1 MRRIQDMK
9 KAIVLAAMGLALV
22 SAAGCSGGK
31 EENKLETIKEKGVLV
46 MATSPDFAPY
56 EFQDVSSGETK
67 YLGAE
72 IELGKYIAE
81 QMGVELQLE
90 AMDFSAVE
98 AAISTGK
105 VDIAIS
111 GFAKTPEREENM
123 GLSNY
128 YRAESSDG
136 KDQGLLVL
144 KEKADQYQ
152 TAEDFA
158 GKKVAAQNGALQQN
172 LVMEQ
177 LPDAQM
183 EVITSI
189 NDGIMMLTTGK
200 VDAVAVADA
209 VGESY
214 TENYPELAMADFY
227 FEYESQ
233 GNVVAVTKG
242 QDELLAEVNR
252 IIDDVMEKGLYKQW
266 WDEAVEQANALGLT
280 Q

>member
-1 MRRIQDMK
+1 MK

-123 GLSNY
+123 GLSHY

-144 KEKADQYQ
+144 KENADQYQ

-172 LVMEQ
+172 LVTEQ

-242 QDELLAEVNR
+242 QDELLAEINR
-252 IIDDVMEKGLYKQW
+252 IIDDVMDKGLYKQW

>member
-1 MRRIQDMK
+1 MK
-9 KAIVLAAMGLALV
+9 KAFVIGMMGLV
-22 SAAGCSGGK
+22 FAAAVGCGKK
-31 EENKLETIKEKGVLV
+31 EENKLEMIKEKGVLV

-56 EFQDVSSGETK
+56 EFQDVSTGETV
-67 YLGAE
+67 YLGSE

-81 QMGVELQLE
+81 QLGVELQIE

-105 VDIAIS
+105 VDIALS
-111 GFAKTPEREENM
+111 GFAKTPAREENM

-128 YRAESSDG
+128 YKAESSDG

-144 KEKADQYQ
+144 KEYASQYQ

-158 GKKVAAQNGALQQN
+158 GKKVGAQNGALQQN
-172 LVMEQ
+172 LVTEQ
-177 LPDAQM
+177 LPDDTQM
-183 EVITSI
+183 ETLTNI

-200 VDAVAVADA
+200 IDALAVADA

-214 TENYPELAMADFY
+214 VQNYPELAMADFY
-227 FEYESQ
+227 FDYESS
-233 GNVVAVTKG
+233 GNVAAVTKG
-242 QDELLAEVNR
+242 QDELLAEVNK
-252 IIDDVMEKGLYKQW
+252 IIDDVMEQGLYKQW
-266 WDEAVEQANALGLT
+266 WDEAVEQANALGLST

>member
-1 MRRIQDMK
+1 MK
-9 KAIVLAAMGLALV
+9 KAIALAAIGLALV

-46 MATSPDFAPY
+46 MATSPDFAPM

-67 YLGAE
+67 YLGSE

-111 GFAKTPEREENM
+111 GFAKTPDREENM
-123 GLSNY
+123 GLSHY
-128 YRAESSDG
+128 YKAESSDG

-144 KEKADQYQ
+144 KDKADQFK
-152 TAEDFA
+152 TAEDFS

-172 LVMEQ
+172 LVTEQ
-177 LPDAQM
+177 LPDAEM

-200 VDAVAVADA
+200 VDAVAVADS
-209 VGESY
+209 VGEAY
-214 TENYPELAMADFY
+214 VENYPELAMSDFY

-252 IIDDVMEKGLYKQW
+252 IIDEVNEKGLYKQW

-280 Q
+280 QQ